1 MALIPPPGAPVQR
14 ATRTDDRIDW
24 DLRDPHAEVAKGLL
38 TTTVERA
45 IAWTQTSAIWPATFG
60 LACCSIEMMHTL
72 SPRLD
77 MGRFGAEFFRG
88 TPRQSD
94 LMIVAGRLT
103 QKMAPVVRHIYD
115 QMLEP
120 KWVISMGACASTG
133 GVFNNYAVVQGVDKI
148 LPVDVY
154 VPGCPP
160 RPEGLMEGIDVLRK
174 KIGVNGQVTSSE
186 LIRQRREERLAWDRE
201 NAEGLEA
208 LAAVAAAGRREGP
221 ASAGGAPA
229 MSGLQEQARV
239 AGDAMSHP
247 TTDDGTTR
255 GGRA

>member
-1 MALIPPPGAPVQR
+1 MYKNKTTPSQRTGEWGA
-14 ATRTDDRIDW
+14 
-24 DLRDPHAEVAKGLL
+24 
-38 TTTVERA
+38 
-45 IAWTQTSAIWPATFG
+45 
-60 LACCSIEMMHTL
+60 MMHTL

-77 MGRFGAEFFRG
+77 MGRFGAEYFRG

-160 RPEGLMEGIDVLRK
+160 RPEQLIQAIIDLQDKIQREGTITGREFDTVSRQARKRALVEIADPRMIDASRNPVIQR
-174 KIGVNGQVTSSE
+174 E
-186 LIRQRREERLAWDRE
+186 LT
-201 NAEGLEA
+201 AEAESF
-208 LAAVAAAGRREGP
+208 AGR
-221 ASAGGAPA
+221 S
-229 MSGLQEQARV
+229 
-239 AGDAMSHP
+239 
-247 TTDDGTTR
+247 
-255 GGRA
+255 

>member
-1 MALIPPPGAPVQR
+1 MALIPPPGAPIRR
-14 ATRTDDRIDW
+14 APRTDPAIDW
-24 DLRDPHAEVAKGLL
+24 DLRDPLSAEVSKGLL
-38 TTTVERA
+38 LTTVDKA

-77 MGRFGAEFFRG
+77 MGRFGAEYFRG

-133 GVFNNYAVVQGVDKI
+133 GVFNNYAVVQGCDKI
-148 LPVDVY
+148 IPVDVY

-174 KIGVNGQVTSSE
+174 KIGANGQEPSSE
-186 LIRQRREERLAWDRE
+186 LIARRREERAQWDRE
-201 NAEGLEA
+201 HAEELAELRQVSAGHDVEQAGEPPHVEPVVAEA
-208 LAAVAAAGRREGP
+208 E
-221 ASAGGAPA
+221 ASARAA
-229 MSGLQEQARV
+229 EAR
-239 AGDAMSHP
+239 GE
-247 TTDDGTTR
+247 
-255 GGRA
+255 

>member
-1 MALIPPPGAPVQR
+1 
-14 ATRTDDRIDW
+14 
-24 DLRDPHAEVAKGLL
+24 
-38 TTTVERA
+38 
-45 IAWTQTSAIWPATFG
+45 
-60 LACCSIEMMHTL
+60 MMHTL

-77 MGRFGAEFFRG
+77 MGRFGAEYFRG

-160 RPEGLMEGIDVLRK
+160 RPEGLMEGIDVLRR
-174 KIGVNGQVTSSE
+174 KIGANGQVPSSE
-186 LIRQRREERLAWDRE
+186 LIIQRRADRLAWEKENEAGLDALRE
-201 NAEGLEA
+201 L
-208 LAAVAAAGRREGP
+208 
-221 ASAGGAPA
+221 SAGHDVQQAGEAP
-229 MSGLQEQARV
+229 R
-239 AGDAMSHP
+239 P
-247 TTDDGTTR
+247 
-255 GGRA
+255 

>member
-1 MALIPPPGAPVQR
+1 MALIPPPGAPIR
-14 ATRTDDRIDW
+14 RTPRDDERVDW
-24 DLRDPHAEVAKGLL
+24 DLRDPLAAEVSKGLL
-38 TTTVERA
+38 TTTVEKA

-160 RPEGLMEGIDVLRK
+160 RPEGLMEGIDVLRR
-174 KIGVNGQVTSSE
+174 KIGVNGQVPSSE
-186 LIRQRREERLAWDRE
+186 LIAERRADRLAWERE
-201 NAEGLEA
+201 HADELAALREVTAGHDVQQPGEPPMVEPVVADAEAEARARAEG
-208 LAAVAAAGRREGP
+208 R
-221 ASAGGAPA
+221 
-229 MSGLQEQARV
+229 
-239 AGDAMSHP
+239 GDA
-247 TTDDGTTR
+247 R
-255 GGRA
+255 